1 MNALLVRWS
10 KHNLEEWKKE
20 QESFKNCNKKLTRK
34 EKIKQKF
41 IRQEK
46 ARKNK

>member
-1 MNALLVRWS
+1 MNAMLVRWS
-10 KHNLEEWKKE
+10 RHNLEEWKKE
-20 QESFKNCNKKLTRK
+20 QESFKKYDKKLTRK

-41 IRQEK
+41 IMQEK

>member
-1 MNALLVRWS
+1 MNAMLVRWS

-20 QESFKNCNKKLTRK
+20 KESYKNVGKKLTRK
-34 EKIKQKF
+34 ERIKQKK
-41 IRQEK
+41 ISQEK